1 MTERIWGSTLPYRF
15 VKCKLTYSQSCIY
28 DHNLLS
34 YCGMHYKLFS
44 IRRGPPIQSLI
55 HSPLHLRK
63 VNLHYF
69 LFLLVN
75 RHDLIPN
82 PMSPDYDSDEDPPC
96 LPGANSGSDSEEDEK
111 SGRPAAK
118 TLRPGAGDLN
128 TFSCNFSILLYSH
141 FIRGSMG

>member
-1 MTERIWGSTLPYRF
+1 M
-15 VKCKLTYSQSCIY
+15 
-28 DHNLLS
+28 S
-34 YCGMHYKLFS
+34 YCGMHYKL
-44 IRRGPPIQSLI
+44 IPIPRGPPIQSLI

-63 VNLHYF
+63 VNLHNF
-69 LFLLVN
+69 LFLLVI

-82 PMSPDYDSDEDPPC
+82 LMSPDYDSDEDPPC

-141 FIRGSMG
+141 FIRGSVG